1 MEPELSWYVS
11 QNYLP
16 GNWDHF
22 GQLWK
27 ELADYAWLKSLPK
40 AQRTQGIE
48 SLNYIE
54 FLKPINPPASTF
66 GTSCVLPYRK
76 LTCKANP
83 QSKVGTFKKQS

>member
-54 FLKPINPPASTF
+54 FFKPINQLRLLEPVVCWRTENWLAKQTHKVKL
-66 GTSCVLPYRK
+66 VL
-76 LTCKANP
+76 
-83 QSKVGTFKKQS
+83 